1 MYSAKDLDTSI
12 RRHNKGR
19 PIRLIVSGPSGSGR
33 STVLASVPV
42 PEGKQR
48 ITLDFSDSMAYLDA
62 GKDGEDIYQQR
73 KQQFHMERVVFPAFE
88 DVLHVF
94 TRLVQ
99 PDCGA
104 LVVDDIK
111 LMQGVIKREFVQC
124 ASEPKVLKR
133 MLEDVGADEDLPGEE
148 IIRGWATDTNKLFWE
163 AAHGLVRSLMR
174 LVIERDIHFVG
185 STKEFNVWENWGS
198 AGARIVDRQADMWD
212 PWYAYT
218 DLVFG
223 LERAPNYAGA
233 PMARLYRYAPK
244 SRIQGL
250 NPSWMME
257 WPSFDKELEAAGK
270 RTSETIPAKSRIP
283 NRVITP
289 EPEQNGSVHW
299 TAKESKGLLEILYIF
314 GRSKGLRQ
322 EDVRAVLKQHQ
333 LKGSSNLVEED
344 LEEYKQWIEEEV
356 ESRKK

>member
-1 MYSAKDLDTSI
+1 M
-12 RRHNKGR
+12 
-19 PIRLIVSGPSGSGR
+19 IVSGSCGSGR

-48 ITLDFSDSMAYLDA
+48 IALDFSDSMAYLDS
-62 GKDGEDIYQQR
+62 GREREDVYQPR
-73 KQQFHMERVVFPAFE
+73 KQQFHMERMVFPAFE
-88 DVLHVF
+88 DVMDVF
-94 TRLVQ
+94 IRLAE

-104 LVVDDIK
+104 LIVDDIK
-111 LMQGVIKREFVQC
+111 MMQGVIKREFVQC

-133 MLEDVGADEDLPGEE
+133 MLEEVGADEDLPGEE
-148 IIRGWATDTNKLFWE
+148 AIRGWASGDNKSLWE

-174 LVIERDIHFVG
+174 LVIERGIHFVG
-185 STKEFNVWENWGS
+185 STKEFNVWENWNS
-198 AGARIVDRQADMWD
+198 PSARIVDRQADLWD

-218 DLVFG
+218 DLVFS

-233 PMARLYRYAPK
+233 PTARLYRYAPK

-270 RTSETIPAKSRIP
+270 RTSETIPSRSRIP

-289 EPEQNGSVHW
+289 EPEQNGNGHW
-299 TAKESKGLLEILYIF
+299 TAKESKRLLEILYIF

-322 EDVRAVLKQHQ
+322 EDVRVVLKDHQ
-333 LKGSSNLVEED
+333 LKSPSDLVEED
-344 LEEYKQWIEEEV
+344 LPEYKIWIEEKATA
-356 ESRKK
+356 KK